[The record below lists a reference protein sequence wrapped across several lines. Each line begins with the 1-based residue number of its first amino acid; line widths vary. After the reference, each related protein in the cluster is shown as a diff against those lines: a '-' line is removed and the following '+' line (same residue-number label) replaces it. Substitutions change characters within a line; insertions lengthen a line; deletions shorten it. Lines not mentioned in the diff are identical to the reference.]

1 VDSENSFQG
10 EAHGPVVQAGA
21 IHGGLHIHGAGAEPA
36 RPANGLPGR
45 TGLFLNRG
53 PELDAFDGMVAAY
66 RAERRSLAFA
76 ITGYGGV
83 GKTALVVHWAHE
95 ASSKFRDGVV
105 YAELG
110 GSAETGPVPVGVV
123 LASLLRQL
131 GVADVPKSDEE
142 KLALYRART
151 ADSELLV
158 VLDDA
163 ATMAQITAARPSSPR
178 SMVLVTCRRE
188 LDGFAFHEVE
198 FTKLDPLAG
207 DVASELVSR
216 LVGDELSPGDRRE
229 LTSLVTMCGGLP
241 LALRVAAAQLREN
254 YRGAA
259 AAFVAR
265 LGADRDRLASF
276 EVDEERLV
284 DAVFDAGYRH
294 LDEETARAYRL
305 LALWE
310 GPSFDGAAAAA
321 MLERDEEA
329 VRALLRRL
337 VRVNLLGADGGRYEF
352 HSLIRLHGRDR
363 AEQKETVDDRR
374 AALGRMARHFRDYW
388 IARDKALSTR
398 PRACDELY
406 AEIAVVHQG
415 DHAAALA
422 DLERERENLLAA
434 VLVAKRWGFHD
445 YAWQMCSASFPFY
458 SQRGHYEDWITTHQ
472 VGLEAAAGQDRA
484 LIQLHNQLGAA
495 HFELDENAKALAQY
509 QLSLDLAIKVGD
521 PMGQQTNWEWIGFLY
536 ERDKQYEK
544 ALQCFEKSRE
554 LIARWS
560 ADKQPRALALY
571 DMNSGRVLVD
581 AGRGAEALP
590 RLHEAK
596 RFFTADGDV
605 VNVAKT
611 EYSIGEAH
619 RVLGQPAAAVE
630 ALEPALAVLTVQGS
644 LAWRE
649 SLHESLADVYRQ
661 LGRDEDANRHWA
673 EKQRLNREL
682 TTRREAVRRLHG

>member
-10 EAHGPVVQAGA
+10 EAHGPVVQAGVV
-21 IHGGLHIHGAGAEPA
+21 HGVLHIHGAGSEPA
-36 RPANGLPGR
+36 KAANGLPGR
-45 TGLFLNRG
+45 AGLFLNRKT
-53 PELDAFDGMVAAY
+53 ELDAFDGMVAAY

-95 ASSKFRDGVV
+95 ASSRFRDGVV

-131 GVADVPKSDEE
+131 GVADIPKSDEE

-321 MLERDEEA
+321 MLERDEES

-337 VRVNLLGADGGRYEF
+337 VRVNLLGADGERYEF

-374 AALGRMARHFRDYW
+374 AALGRMVRHFRNYW

-406 AEIAVVHQG
+406 AQIAVVHQG

-434 VLVAKRWGFHD
+434 VLVAQKWGFHD
-445 YAWQMCSASFPFY
+445 YAWQMCVASFPFY
-458 SQRGHYEDWITTHQ
+458 SQRGHYEDWITTHEQ
-472 VGLEAAAGQDRA
+472 AGLAAAAGHVRA

-495 HFELDENAKALAQY
+495 YFELEEDTKALAQY
-509 QLSLDLAIKVGD
+509 QLSLELAIKVGD
-521 PMGQQTNWEWIGFLY
+521 PMGQQTNWEWIGFIY
-536 ERDKQYEK
+536 ERRKQYEN
-544 ALQCFEKSRE
+544 ALHCFEKSRE
-554 LIARWS
+554 LIARW
-560 ADKQPRALALY
+560 DDPKKQRRALALY

-590 RLHEAK
+590 RLGEAT
-596 RFFTADGDV
+596 RFFTDDGDV

-611 EYSIGEAH
+611 AYSIGEAY
-619 RVLGQPAAAVE
+619 RALGRLTAAVE
-630 ALEPALAVLTVQGS
+630 VLEPALAVLTEQGS
-644 LAWRE
+644 LAWQASVRE
-649 SLHESLADVYRQ
+649 SLARAYRQ
-661 LGRDEDANRHWA
+661 LGRGEVAFRHWA
-673 EKQRLNREL
+673 EKQRLDGEL
-682 TTRREAVRRLHG
+682 RSRRQAAR